1 MTLQPGD
8 IWNRFRNWL
17 CTLFGFESSSKIL
30 ANGSEEFVKDIRML
44 DLDLEDMRNNP
55 RRSLFWRYTIV
66 TDKFW
71 RYTIVTDKS
80 QARVWLPSISY
91 SAISLFRSEF
101 PSAIIVSSLSWVE
114 NFDSGS
120 YGRRVMII
128 CEVRYKLVDA
138 AH

>member
-55 RRSLFWRYTIV
+55 RRSLV
-66 TDKFW
+66 W

-114 NFDSGS
+114 NFDSTVFPQD
-120 YGRRVMII
+120 RVSII

>member
-66 TDKFW
+66 TDK
-71 RYTIVTDKS
+71 S
-80 QARVWLPSISY
+80 QARVWLPLISY
-91 SAISLFRSEF
+91 SATSLFRSEF

-114 NFDSGS
+114 NFDSTVFPQD
-120 YGRRVMII
+120 RVSII

>member
-66 TDKFW
+66 TDK
-71 RYTIVTDKS
+71 R

-114 NFDSGS
+114 NFDSFDS
-120 YGRRVMII
+120 TVFPQDRVSII